1 MRRKKLLI
9 SVIVIGMLASYFLY
23 SIFLKSHK
31 NPSGGEVVLIIP
43 LGSGISQIASLLQEH
58 GVIPDAGMFRLAAKL
73 GGFDRGLK
81 AGKYAFAPQNSNL
94 DILQKL
100 HKGLVYNETVTI
112 PEGSTARQIAGL
124 LQRVMQV
131 DSTEFMRCVENSEL
145 AAQLGVPA
153 QSLEGY
159 LFPETY
165 RFAWGMK
172 PCDVARALVREFFRQ
187 LPDSAEIKAEALGYT
202 LHEIVTLASI
212 VEGEAM
218 LDDERPIIAGLY
230 YNRLRKG
237 IRLQADPTIQYIIPD
252 GPRRLLNK
260 DLRIDSPYNTYR
272 YAGLPP
278 GPVNNPGK
286 KSILAVLNP
295 AKVPYIYMVA
305 RGDNSHVFSRTL
317 KEHIK
322 AKKEFD
328 KIRRQVAR
336 ERRRQNSK

>member
-1 MRRKKLLI
+1 MRLKKLFI

-23 SIFLKSHK
+23 SIFLKRHK
-31 NPSGGEVVLIIP
+31 NPAQSETVLIIP
-43 LGSGISQIASLLQEH
+43 RGAGIVQIAEQLQQN
-58 GVIPDAGMFRLAAKL
+58 GVIADAARFRLAAKL
-73 GGFDRGLK
+73 GGYDRSLR
-81 AGKYAFAPQNSNL
+81 AGKYAFPEENSNL
-94 DILQKL
+94 DVL
-100 HKGLVYNETVTI
+100 HRLKQGLVYNETVTI
-112 PEGSTARQIAGL
+112 PEGSTARMIAGL
-124 LQRVMQV
+124 LQRKMDI
-131 DSTEFMRCVENSEL
+131 DSTAFMRCVDDAGL
-145 AAQLGVPA
+145 AKELGVPA

-165 RFAWGMK
+165 RLAWGMK
-172 PCDVARALVREFFRQ
+172 PCQIARTLVQEFFRQ
-187 LPDSAEIKAEALGYT
+187 LPDSAESKAAALGFS
-202 LHEIVTLASI
+202 LHEVITLASI

-278 GPVNNPGK
+278 GPVNNPGR
-286 KSILAVLNP
+286 KSIEAALNP
-295 AKVPYIYMVA
+295 ADVPYIYMVA

-317 KEHIK
+317 REHNI
-322 AKKEFD
+322 AKREFD

-336 ERRRQNSK
+336 ARRQQQRK